1 MFCCIMVLKRHVHT
15 QGHLGPHPVKEYVL
29 QKYFLKVRFD
39 LIVKTIM
46 KRQYSKARSQERRC

>member
-1 MFCCIMVLKRHVHT
+1 MVLKRHVHT